1 MEKKNKKSKWRVI
14 RRVIL
19 GVTLAVIAFLVFFAV
34 DVFDMDEWHDFEPEL
49 ILDSKK
55 SLMVY
60 DKNGGEASLLY
71 SKENRQWIGIDEI
84 PMHARYAFISAEDA
98 RFYEHGGVDIIRI
111 FGAALHDLKVG
122 SLEQG
127 GVNDKPAAYK
137 TKPSDYRRGKAGKNS
152 GKKA

>member
-1 MEKKNKKSKWRVI
+1 MIYSFGGLIMEKKNKKSKWRAI

-60 DKNGGEASLLY
+60 DKNGG
-71 SKENRQWIGIDEI
+71 R
-84 PMHARYAFISAEDA
+84 PAFCTV
-98 RFYEHGGVDIIRI
+98 R
-111 FGAALHDLKVG
+111 KTG
-122 SLEQG
+122 SG
-127 GVNDKPAAYK
+127 
-137 TKPSDYRRGKAGKNS
+137 
-152 GKKA
+152 

>member
-1 MEKKNKKSKWRVI
+1 MEKKNKKSKWRAI

-84 PMHARYAFISAEDA
+84 PMHVRYAFISAEDA
-98 RFYEHGGVDIIRI
+98 RFTSMAELI
-111 FGAALHDLKVG
+111 L
-122 SLEQG
+122 LESS
-127 GVNDKPAAYK
+127 A
-137 TKPSDYRRGKAGKNS
+137 RRCTI
-152 GKKA
+152 

>member
-1 MEKKNKKSKWRVI
+1 MEKKKKKASGGQSGGLFWSNPCCDCVSRV
-14 RRVIL
+14 
-19 GVTLAVIAFLVFFAV
+19 FAV

-84 PMHARYAFISAEDA
+84 PMHVRYAFISAEDA

-122 SLEQG
+122 SL
-127 GVNDKPAAYK
+127 N
-137 TKPSDYRRGKAGKNS
+137 RGRQR
-152 GKKA
+152 

>member
-1 MEKKNKKSKWRVI
+1 M
-14 RRVIL
+14 
-19 GVTLAVIAFLVFFAV
+19 IAFLVFFAV

-84 PMHARYAFISAEDA
+84 PMHVRYAFISAEDA

-111 FGAALHDLKVG
+111 FGAGAARFKG
-122 SLEQG
+122 WQPGTG

-137 TKPSDYRRGKAGKNS
+137 TKPSDHRRGKAGKNN